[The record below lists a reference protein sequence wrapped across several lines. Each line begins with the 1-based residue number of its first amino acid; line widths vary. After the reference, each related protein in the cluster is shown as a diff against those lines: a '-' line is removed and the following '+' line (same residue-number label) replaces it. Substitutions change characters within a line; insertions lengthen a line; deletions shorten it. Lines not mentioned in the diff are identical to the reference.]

1 MCLLVTLSQTTQTN
15 CEKKNVKDAF
25 DNGQMSFFIS
35 APHDGILIVFSQP
48 RRLLGDWRRS
58 LDACCA

>member
-48 RRLLGDWRRS
+48 RRLLGD
-58 LDACCA
+58 